1 VKRRLMLGDLVA
13 LSADCWVAN
22 YKDMT
27 GVVVDVVDVDD
38 VDNLIRGHRA
48 WKIMIETGDF
58 LIVSHDEVT
67 VVQRVKHEQQN

>member
-1 VKRRLMLGDLVA
+1 MKRRLMLGDLVS
-13 LSADCWVAN
+13 LSADCWVAK

-27 GVVVDVVDVDD
+27 GVVIDVGKP
-38 VDNLIRGHRA
+38 IAGHRA

-67 VVQRVKHEQQN
+67 VVQRVKLEQQN